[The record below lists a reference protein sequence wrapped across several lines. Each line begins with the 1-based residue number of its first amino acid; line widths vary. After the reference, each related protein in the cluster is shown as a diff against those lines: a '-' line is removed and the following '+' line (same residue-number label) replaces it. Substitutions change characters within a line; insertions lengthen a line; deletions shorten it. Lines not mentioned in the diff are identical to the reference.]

1 MDQQRFSLLLAVAF
15 GFLFGI
21 VVMTARQPQ
30 PDRFRM
36 DLPHAAIALVDRA
49 HGLVSDDDLA
59 GFETMDFA
67 PSFHQGDMYIFV
79 LAADGVNLY
88 HAADRTL
95 VGTDFS
101 RLSDVAGRPFGKRL
115 VEDVSPDGVWHA
127 WQWDNPV
134 SRKREWKL
142 TYARQTPQGHIVAAG
157 IFAGGVNR

>member
-1 MDQQRFSLLLAVAF
+1 MNQQRFSLLLAVAF

-67 PSFHQGDMYIFV
+67 PSFNQGDMYIFV

-101 RLSDVAGRPFGKRL
+101 RLSM
-115 VEDVSPDGVWHA
+115 SPDAPLVGA
-127 WQWDNPV
+127 W
-134 SRKREWKL
+134 SRMCRP
-142 TYARQTPQGHIVAAG
+142 TGCGMPGNGTIRSAASANG
-157 IFAGGVNR
+157 N